1 MNASVSSR
9 AVFSKWVLSLLLG
22 LAGLAG
28 AQEPASGG
36 LAFKDQVLRL
46 TKTTALPTGQFSG
59 ERNRL
64 VVDGGTNR
72 FCRLSLDEGGLLEDV
87 AIVVAAGA
95 ELQVRK
101 GLLRRCRIELQARAR
116 VVLEDTGLE
125 SCELAVAKGDPAGVP
140 ELKMSR
146 CVLVRSAW
154 LDPVNALGLDMQDC
168 RVLQQR
174 QPGLAPGLRVETAE
188 EVAKA
193 LYGARIRNTR
203 FEDCQVPAALLFTV
217 NHCSF
222 LGCTVTPPP
231 APLPALPAALPQI
244 SLHWQGPGD
253 PRAVLGGALQLQ
265 DQPVADGPALQA
277 RIDASGRLEIDGLM
291 APAPVIPLLTMLGGA
306 AGGVTMPAV
315 TEPVVV
321 ETAVKRRQTEV
332 NGLLV
337 MPLADGREAGEVSRM
352 NLTALPGLP
361 GLRFT
366 QQVGTSMTT
375 ALHEVDKFMQI
386 RHGRRLDMQ
395 MEIAFEE
402 KYSGKD
408 GPSAAVACGLLLE
421 AAFTG
426 RTWDTAFAVTGDM
439 NADGRVMPIGG
450 VAAKVRG
457 ATKGACRIVAVPAR
471 NETAIADILLLD
483 GPGPLAGI
491 SIFGISTFEEAVHLA
506 AVERPPE
513 LAQALAELETVQAV
527 LKRDARQ
534 TIPILR
540 TPQAAARLQAVLAK
554 APHCLSAKYLLMFAQ
569 GRPPASVSL
578 AGSLEAT
585 DQNAQALVAALRR
598 DFKSVVGSLRQDE
611 LGGSLNRLR
620 NLRPRFDQR
629 VWGYLDCLVDY
640 GEIVRGVILNPVR
653 SSARAQEFRQRA
665 DAAAERVLAAK
676 QALLAVPE
684 VREELGL

>member
-1 MNASVSSR
+1 MV
-9 AVFSKWVLSLLLG
+9 SLLLG

-28 AQEPASGG
+28 AQEPAAGS
-36 LAFKDQVLRL
+36 LAFKDEVLRL
-46 TKTTALPTGQFSG
+46 TKTTALPAGQFSG
-59 ERNRL
+59 QRNRL
-64 VVDGGTNR
+64 VIDGGTNR

-87 AIVVAAGA
+87 VIVVAAGA

-125 SCELAVAKGDPAGVP
+125 SCELAVSKGDPAGVP

-146 CVLVRSAW
+146 CVVVRSAW

-174 QPGLAPGLRVETAE
+174 QAGLAPNLRVETSE

-203 FEDCQVPAALLFTV
+203 FEDCQVPAALLLAV

-222 LGCTVTPPP
+222 LGCTVTPPA

-244 SLHWQGPGD
+244 SLHWQGPWD
-253 PRAVLGGALQLQ
+253 PRAVLGGALQLL
-265 DQPVADGPALQA
+265 DQPVAGGPELQA
-277 RIDASGRLEIDGLM
+277 RVDAAGRLEIDGLA
-291 APAPVIPLLTMLGGA
+291 APAPVIPLLTMLGSAGGGA
-306 AGGVTMPAV
+306 APAAAPAA
-315 TEPVVV
+315 T
-321 ETAVKRRQTEV
+321 ETALKRRQTEV

-361 GLRFT
+361 SVRFS
-366 QQVGTSMTT
+366 QPVGDSMTT
-375 ALHEVDKFMQI
+375 ALREVDKFMQI
-386 RHGRRLDMQ
+386 RHGRRPDMQ

-426 RTWDTAFAVTGDM
+426 RSWDAAFAVTGDM

-471 NETAIADILLLD
+471 NEIAIADILLLD

-506 AVERPPE
+506 AVERPAE
-513 LAQALAELETVQAV
+513 LAQALAELETVQTV

-534 TIPILR
+534 MVPILR

-569 GRPPASVSL
+569 GRAPAAVSL

-585 DQNAQALVAALRR
+585 DQNAQALVAALQR
-598 DFKSVVGSLRQDE
+598 DFKSAVGSLRQDE

-629 VWGYLDCLVDY
+629 VWGYLDSLVDY
-640 GEIVRGVILNPVR
+640 GEIVRGVIVNPVR
-653 SSARAQEFRQRA
+653 SAARAQEFRQRA
-665 DAAAERVLAAK
+665 DTAAERVLAAK